1 MEGISD
7 IKIIGFDE
15 NRPPMIR
22 KEPYIELFFKLIHQ
36 APKEWCNDFN
46 QLVSKEKYAAKITP
60 ATGLYIESWVR
71 NPDDIAKILASLKQ
85 AITTCSDNYIARA
98 EAERKA
104 ATSAYGKPG
113 ESDAQTRLDR
123 IIEAL
128 DFE

>member
-7 IKIIGFDE
+7 IRIIGFDE

-60 ATGLYIESWVR
+60 ASGLFIESWVR
-71 NPDDIAKILASLKQ
+71 NADEIEKLLASLKN
-85 AITTCSDNYIARA
+85 AITLCSDNYVTRIN
-98 EAERKA
+98 AERKA
-104 ATSAYGKPG
+104 ATGSLVKPG
-113 ESDAQTRLDR
+113 ESNEQTRLDK
-123 IIEAL
+123 IIAEL
-128 DFE
+128 NFD